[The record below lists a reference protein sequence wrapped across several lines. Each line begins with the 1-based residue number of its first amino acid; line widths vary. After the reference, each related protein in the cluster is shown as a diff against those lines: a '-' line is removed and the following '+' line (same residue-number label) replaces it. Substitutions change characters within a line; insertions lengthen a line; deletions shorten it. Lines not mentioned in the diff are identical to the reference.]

1 MEKPN
6 LHSQRSRWHLPLRA
20 LLFLLMIGYG
30 LSVRASD
37 SKVSINANGIALE
50 NVLKSIEQQTKYRFI
65 YSKETIN
72 VSVPVTLSV
81 KDEALTTVLD
91 QLLTKHDIVYTFD
104 KKQIV
109 LNKKGSSE
117 KWSDG
122 MVSA

>member
-65 YSKETIN
+65 YSN
-72 VSVPVTLSV
+72 
-81 KDEALTTVLD
+81 
-91 QLLTKHDIVYTFD
+91 LLVELI
-104 KKQIV
+104 
-109 LNKKGSSE
+109 S
-117 KWSDG
+117 
-122 MVSA
+122 

>member
-81 KDEALTTVLD
+81 KDEALTKRKSR
-91 QLLTKHDIVYTFD
+91 LLFWTALI
-104 KKQIV
+104 
-109 LNKKGSSE
+109 L
-117 KWSDG
+117 
-122 MVSA
+122 